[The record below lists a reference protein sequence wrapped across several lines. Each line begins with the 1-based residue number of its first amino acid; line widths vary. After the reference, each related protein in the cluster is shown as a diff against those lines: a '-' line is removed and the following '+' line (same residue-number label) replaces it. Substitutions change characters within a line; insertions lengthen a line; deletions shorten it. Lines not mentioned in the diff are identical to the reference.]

1 MASEI
6 LRFKCRQYWPIAEST
21 TGITTRIITED
32 TAGSIDGSIA
42 ESSFQSFF
50 AEMQNAS
57 EDALG
62 SMKLAGS
69 PVLRN
74 YDVLIVGRNP
84 NVWQIA

>member
-1 MASEI
+1 MAMASEI

-21 TGITTRIITED
+21 TRIITED
-32 TAGSIDGSIA
+32 TAGSIDRGRA